1 MNKLR
6 IRKLGIL
13 SLAKIYAVM
22 MLVMSLLIS
31 IPYGLFIIIF
41 ALIGGAGA
49 GQQDGFAGIAVGGGG
64 IILGLVVMIV
74 LPIMYAILGFIGGAI
89 GALIYNIFA
98 GMVGGVE
105 IEVEN
110 V

>member
-6 IRKLGIL
+6 IKKLGVL
-13 SLAKIYAVM
+13 SFAKMQGVMGLVIGLIIGIIYGLIIIAY
-22 MLVMSLLIS
+22 SLLGAS
-31 IPYGLFIIIF
+31 ILKGNSSL
-41 ALIGGAGA
+41 
-49 GQQDGFAGIAVGGGG
+49 AVGGGG
-64 IILGLVVMIV
+64 VVIGIVAMIGIPIVYGIIDIS
-74 LPIMYAILGFIGGAI
+74 GAV

-98 GMVGGVE
+98 SMVGGVE